1 MTQWWNGLNDLQQ
14 LFYYCA
20 IPATIILFI
29 QTLLTI
35 LGLGNDVDVDVD
47 VDGDLDVDFDSDFD
61 GDTAVA
67 ELDLDQVESTAS
79 LKFFSIRGIVAFLTL
94 FGWVGVVLS
103 DTNLHTSII
112 FLIAILSGLT
122 GMLIIALM
130 FYGIT
135 KLQSSGNI
143 RLNNAIGSTAQVY
156 IPIPPNRSGKG
167 KIQVTIQE
175 RLSEVYAMTESKK
188 TLSTGCIVRV
198 VDVIDINTLLVEKTR

>member
-20 IPATIILFI
+20 IPATVVLFI

-35 LGLGNDVDVDVD
+35 LGLGNDVDVDS
-47 VDGDLDVDFDSDFD
+47 DLDIGFDSDFD
-61 GDTAVA
+61 GDTTIT

-103 DTNLHTSII
+103 DTNLHTAII
-112 FLIAILSGLT
+112 FLIATLSGLA

-135 KLQSSGNI
+135 RLQSSGNI

-156 IPIPPNRSGKG
+156 IPIPPSRSGKG

-175 RLSEVYAMTESKK
+175 RLSEVYAMSESKK